1 MVFNNST
8 TLLLLALYNNMG
20 HCCSH
25 LSELDSA
32 QKCHEY
38 LQSMAGIAK
47 RSLGGAGFLFTSEY
61 ELFENSNLFL
71 NQGGRSSLHFAAA
84 A

>member
-1 MVFNNST
+1 MDFNDST

-25 LSELDSA
+25 LSEPESA
-32 QKCHEY
+32 QKCHDY
-38 LQSMAGIAK
+38 IRSISGRAK
-47 RSLGGAGFLFTSEY
+47 RSQQGFTSEY
-61 ELFENSNLFL
+61 EIFDASNLFL
-71 NQGGRSSLHFAAA
+71 NQDGRRFAAA